1 MPINYSA
8 RKKVDKTG
16 DEPRELYYAVPKAM
30 QNRNNCVTERDLAET
45 LSSMSTLTPGDVLA
59 VLTLL
64 PGAIAQNLKASRTV
78 KIEGFGTFFTSLT
91 SEGVETPEELTADKV
106 RISRICYK
114 ADKKMKEEV
123 MSESLYSMERRIEK
137 LEKNKKSNNK

>member
-1 MPINYSA
+1 MPINYSV
-8 RKKVDKTG
+8 RKKVDKSG
-16 DEPRELYYAVPKAM
+16 EEPKELYYAVGKAV
-30 QNRNNCVTERDLAET
+30 QRKGEGINEVDIARR
-45 LSSMSTLTPGDVLA
+45 LSKISSLTTGDVLA
-59 VLTLL
+59 VLELL
-64 PGAIAQNLKASRTV
+64 PYAVGDALKNGRTV
-78 KIEGFGTFFTSLT
+78 NIRGFGTFFSSLT

-114 ADKKMKEEV
+114 ADKQLKKDV

>member
-16 DEPRELYYAVPKAM
+16 DEPRELYYAVAKAL
-30 QNRNNCVTERDLAET
+30 QSRNNSATERDLAE
-45 LSSMSTLTPGDVLA
+45 LMSKVSTLTTADVMA

-64 PGAIAQNLKASRTV
+64 PWAIAEYLKMSRTIN
-78 KIEGFGTFFTSLT
+78 IEGLGTFFTSLT

-114 ADKKMKEEV
+114 ADKKLKEEV
-123 MSESLYSMERRIEK
+123 MSTSLFNMERRIEK
-137 LEKNKKSNNK
+137 LEENREGRKK